1 MSQHAAHAV
10 HLTLDTFATSVPAKG
25 VALLDFTAA
34 WCPPCKAIAPHVD
47 ALATELEGDVFVA
60 KVDIDENPELAER
73 YNVMSVPT
81 LIFLRDGQVVERVVG
96 ARPKSA
102 IRASIEA
109 ARLPAAAARG

>member
-1 MSQHAAHAV
+1 MSENTV
-10 HLTLDTFATSVPAKG
+10 HLTLDTFATSVPTKG

-47 ALATELEGDVFVA
+47 ALATELRGDVFVA

-102 IRASIEA
+102 IRASID
-109 ARLPAAAARG
+109 AARG